1 MRNTPSPAHVRSDA
15 STSLTIRAKG
25 QGASSAQP
33 PSDEEEEEK
42 EEEEE
47 EEEEDG
53 FIRPRLREGGELTA
67 ETTTKTVM
75 GSPRAVR
82 SCRVTGSVAETTAAV
97 TLATPLKVSPSST
110 CTEEKAADTL

>member
-42 EEEEE
+42 EEE